1 MSLSE
6 SSVPPQ
12 DSASDGLSTT
22 ANRQE
27 WIYRGGAG
35 IIIALLLWVAYRNRY
50 DGGVL
55 ILLAPFI
62 IGAVITALRLPPVSS
77 TVNSIENWL
86 KRGSVRAAEREGKFA
101 RFFQRPFFGSCLAI
115 WRWTTPIPDV
125 HLRAGIRA
133 TTLIFVC
140 GIAINFILIAIYVAV
155 AVIVIVVG
163 FAIFFWI
170 LSLSGQGERKV
181 VTRYTT
187 DWFGQP
193 KQEHFDETGQKIGES
208 RPDTDWFGNPKMVN
222 KDADGNIVGESKP
235 DTDWFGNP
243 KTVHTDAD
251 GNRIGESV
259 PDTDWL
265 GTPTTVHKDADGNVI
280 GESREETDIF
290 GQRQSVRYDK

>member
-1 MSLSE
+1 MSGPE
-6 SSVPPQ
+6 SPVPPQ
-12 DSASDGLSTT
+12 DSAPDGQSAK
-22 ANRQE
+22 ANRSE

-35 IIIALLLWVAYRNRY
+35 LIIALLLWFAYRNRY

-55 ILLAPFI
+55 ILLVPLM
-62 IGAVITALRLPPVSS
+62 IGAVITALRLTPVSA

-86 KRGSVRAAEREGKFA
+86 RRGSARAAAREGKFA

-115 WRWTTPIPDV
+115 WRWTTPISDV
-125 HLRAGIRA
+125 HLRAGVRA

-140 GIAINFILIAIYVAV
+140 GIAINLIVIALYVIV
-155 AVIVIVVG
+155 VIAVIVIG

-181 VTRYTT
+181 VTRHTT
-187 DWFGQP
+187 DWFGRP
-193 KQEHFDETGQKIGES
+193 KQEHFDASGRKVGES
-208 RPDTDWFGNPKMVN
+208 VADTDWLGNPKMVN
-222 KDADGNIVGESKP
+222 KDASGNIVGESRP
-235 DTDWFGNP
+235 DTDWLGNP

-251 GNRIGESV
+251 GTRIGESL

-290 GQRQSVRYDK
+290 GQPQTVRYDK

>member
-12 DSASDGLSTT
+12 DSASGGQSTT

-35 IIIALLLWVAYRNRY
+35 LVIALLLWFAYRNRY

-55 ILLAPFI
+55 LLLMPFI
-62 IGAVITALRLPPVSS
+62 IGALITALRLPPVSS
-77 TVNSIENWL
+77 MVNSIENWL
-86 KRGSVRAAEREGKFA
+86 KRGSAKAAAREGKFA
-101 RFFQRPFFGSCLAI
+101 RFFQRPFFRSCLAI
-115 WRWTTPIPDV
+115 WRWTTPIPDA
-125 HLRAGIRA
+125 HLRAGVRA
-133 TTLIFVC
+133 TTLIIVC
-140 GIAINFILIAIYVAV
+140 GIAINLIVIALYVIV
-155 AVIVIVVG
+155 VIAVIVIG

-181 VTRYTT
+181 VTRHTT
-187 DWFGQP
+187 DWFGRP
-193 KQEHFDETGQKIGES
+193 KQEHFDASGRKVGES
-208 RPDTDWFGNPKMVN
+208 VADTDWLGNPKMVN
-222 KDADGNIVGESKP
+222 KDASGNIVGESRP
-235 DTDWFGNP
+235 DTDWLGNP

-251 GNRIGESV
+251 GTRIGESV

-280 GESREETDIF
+280 GESREETNIF
-290 GQRQSVRYDK
+290 GQRQTVRNDK